1 MSLPGLALSSGINSD
16 LRSVNRG
23 ALSIA
28 GTTKIA
34 GAAAPCRVYLHDA
47 TDGMLIGYR
56 RSAVDGT
63 YTFADLEIGAYY
75 LVILDDRSDVKRAK
89 VEHVILV

>member
-1 MSLPGLALSSGINSD
+1 MSLPVVLTNGGIILRRAAYRGPLA
-16 LRSVNRG
+16 
-23 ALSIA
+23 IA

-47 TDGMLIGYR
+47 TDGLLIGYR

-63 YTFADLEIGAYY
+63 YTFADLEAGSYY
-75 LVILDDRSDVKRAK
+75 LVILDDRQDIKRAK
-89 VEHVILV
+89 VEHVVLS

>member
-1 MSLPGLALSSGINSD
+1 MSLPGLALSSGIDSD

-63 YTFADLEIGAYY
+63 YTFADLEAGSYY
-75 LVILDDRSDVKRAK
+75 LVILDDRQDDRRGK
-89 VEHVILV
+89 VEHIALP